1 MVVCDRGRPGREDL
15 RRGAGLEGASSFTM
29 LLLRSRRPPEGAGGG
44 GRVGLST
51 LGFMAEEG
59 VAGVAVVAVARG
71 VAVEWRGV
79 RVDGGVGG
87 GAREGACLVLGVS
100 GSSGSKELKEKV
112 GARGAVR
119 FGILSL
125 AEFGFV
131 LSADTS
137 TALSVTPLPRR
148 DIGVA
153 VSKEENGVESPLCG
167 GEIGPSSK
175 LHTRGALRL
184 GKGIDRAAEL
194 PELLSPSLTS
204 FDLGAAFSESLVEA
218 GLGSGPA
225 SFGSLVGSCCVG
237 GGSAGAQLSASSA
250 SMIDS
255 REGMP
260 SSGLGKER
268 SQESL
273 LALEGACLDGATGG
287 PCDTEKVGLDFLA
300 PLWRLGIRKRC
311 TSEADTSHS

>member
-1 MVVCDRGRPGREDL
+1 
-15 RRGAGLEGASSFTM
+15 M

-79 RVDGGVGG
+79 RVAGGVGG

-131 LSADTS
+131 LSVS
-137 TALSVTPLPRR
+137 TTLSVTPLPRR

-153 VSKEENGVESPLCG
+153 VSNEEDGVESPLCG
-167 GEIGPSSK
+167 GEVGPSSK

-204 FDLGAAFSESLVEA
+204 FALGTAFSESLVEA
-218 GLGSGPA
+218 GLGSGPT
-225 SFGSLVGSCCVG
+225 SFGSLIGSCCVG
-237 GGSAGAQLSASSA
+237 DGSAVTGVPLSASSA

-255 REGMP
+255 REGMSSSA

-273 LALEGACLDGATGG
+273 LALEGACLVGATGG